1 MQPWCGQVLADG
13 AQDKR
18 LGAPLQLGKEKAL
31 LVAVD
36 QSSKSGSLFACICT
50 VEGELEW
57 MKDFM
62 VTVYLSIT
70 RETITSKDVNTVRKG
85 ELCESTVLL
94 NESY

>member
-1 MQPWCGQVLADG
+1 M
-13 AQDKR
+13 
-18 LGAPLQLGKEKAL
+18 
-31 LVAVD
+31 
-36 QSSKSGSLFACICT
+36 
-50 VEGELEW
+50 EGELEW

-62 VTVYLSIT
+62 VAVYLSIT